1 MVGSVVIRQAVL
13 EDLAG
18 VVRLLA
24 QLNPAWSEQDVDEP
38 VSARFERTWARILS
52 QNGRVVLV
60 AEGAGQ
66 LVATLDVIVLEVLT
80 DGAAPS
86 AVVMNLVVDRLHRG
100 TGVGR
105 LVMEAAISHA
115 RRARCAWV
123 ELSSSKERVRTH
135 RFYRSLGFEAQ
146 AEGFRLRL

>member
-1 MVGSVVIRQAVL
+1 MIRRAVP

-24 QLNPAWSEQDVDEP
+24 QLNPAWREQDVDEP
-38 VSARFERTWARILS
+38 VPAHFERTWARMVR
-52 QNGRVVLV
+52 QDGRVVLV
-60 AEGAGQ
+60 AEAAGQ
-66 LVATLDVIVLEVLT
+66 VVGTLDVVVVEVLT

-86 AVVMNLVVDRLHRG
+86 AVVMNVVVDRLHRG

-105 LVMEAAISHA
+105 LLLEAAISHA
-115 RRARCAWV
+115 RHARCAWV
-123 ELSSSKERVRTH
+123 ELSSSKERVRAH
-135 RFYRSLGFEAQ
+135 RFYRALGFEAR